1 MHDKGYD
8 NGREDR
14 INGRSYNDYCSPSL
28 NNVLGCAA
36 YKLGYSIGWNA
47 AGALLVDKIIVEIMR
62 IVEKI
67 IKDIMLMKDIMMK
80 IKMMIMMMMMIT
92 GNFFLFLKES
102 NIFYLF

>member
-28 NNVLGCAA
+28 NNDLGCAA

-67 IKDIMLMKDIMMK
+67 IKDIKLMKD
-80 IKMMIMMMMMIT
+80 IMMMMMIT

>member
-28 NNVLGCAA
+28 TNDLGCAA

-67 IKDIMLMKDIMMK
+67 IKDIMLMKDIMM
-80 IKMMIMMMMMIT
+80 MMMIT

>member
-28 NNVLGCAA
+28 NNDLGCAA

-67 IKDIMLMKDIMMK
+67 IKDIMLMKDIMM
-80 IKMMIMMMMMIT
+80 MMMIT